1 MGTAQVRAPDA
12 QCLFSPK
19 RLAMTRRNLIALLG
33 TTAAAWPLRAN
44 ALGGLTNVAED
55 NREPTTR
62 RLGYANGPTYVYF
75 FGGYR
80 STVADV
86 EAWGKSLEAKVP
98 GATAI
103 VFPYPH
109 GASARDPLAEWGY
122 SQDIAMHI
130 LGRSN
135 QPCIIV
141 GHSSGCAIANDVA
154 SVALD
159 LGAENF
165 KLIALDGFRPSHEL
179 LSLPETT
186 VWSAE
191 CNGVRSFN
199 YDHLSSCQEFRVYYA
214 EVTEQWPLHFSLL
227 NVNVSDEYGDL
238 EHGYRNCEANVEVLG
253 L

>member
-1 MGTAQVRAPDA
+1 MRVRTPA
-12 QCLFSPK
+12 CSFSPTK
-19 RLAMTRRNLIALLG
+19 PPMTRRNLIALLG

-44 ALGGLTNVAED
+44 ALEGLMHLAEG
-55 NREPTTR
+55 NRESMTEE
-62 RLGYANGPTYVYF
+62 LGRNNGSTYVYF

-98 GATAI
+98 GARAI

-109 GASARDPLAEWGY
+109 GASAHDPLAEWGC

-130 LGRSN
+130 LARTN

-154 SVALD
+154 NVALD
-159 LGAENF
+159 LGAKNF
-165 KLIALDGFRPSHEL
+165 KLIALDGFRPSREL

-191 CNGVRSFN
+191 CNGVRSLN

-214 EVTEQWPLHFSLL
+214 EVTEQWPLHFSLV

>member
-1 MGTAQVRAPDA
+1 
-12 QCLFSPK
+12 
-19 RLAMTRRNLIALLG
+19 MTRRNLIALLG

-44 ALGGLTNVAED
+44 ALGELTNAAED
-55 NREPTTR
+55 NRESTTR
-62 RLGYANGPTYVYF
+62 RLEYVNGPTYVYF

-109 GASARDPLAEWGY
+109 GASARDPLPEWGY

-135 QPCIIV
+135 GRCIIV

-165 KLIALDGFRPSHEL
+165 KLIALDGFRPSQEL
-179 LSLPETT
+179 LSLPGTT

-191 CNGVRSFN
+191 CNGVRSLN

-214 EVTEQWPLHFSLL
+214 EVAEQWPLHFSLV